1 MDKTEAKI
9 GNVKKENLTQ
19 NGKNGWAFRV
29 SEFDI
34 LIAKG
39 AHFLVFIF
47 HSFTSKCLGQGERGV

>member
-9 GNVKKENLTQ
+9 GNVTKDESYTKWVKWLEL
-19 NGKNGWAFRV
+19 
-29 SEFDI
+29 DI

-47 HSFTSKCLGQGERGV
+47 HSFKSMCLGQGERGV